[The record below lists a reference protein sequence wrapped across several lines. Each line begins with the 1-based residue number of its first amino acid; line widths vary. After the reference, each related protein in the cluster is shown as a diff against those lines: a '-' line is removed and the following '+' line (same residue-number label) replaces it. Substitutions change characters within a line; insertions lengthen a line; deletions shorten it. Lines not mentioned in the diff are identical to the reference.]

1 MFTLP
6 SKSSIKEI
14 RLTLLLLSIVLS
26 HILLTLASNVI
37 NFIWTIFP
45 KYWSEVDDRVI
56 YESVGDILCCVNYSM
71 NFYLYCLTNKEIR
84 EAVLDD
90 FRKLCRVEKT
100 ASIEGNDTNMG
111 LVTTARKPNGT
122 SSSSGFL

>member
-45 KYWSEVDDRVI
+45 KYWSGIADRVI
-56 YESVGDILCCVNYSM
+56 YESVGDIMCCINYSM

-84 EAVLDD
+84 EAVIAD
-90 FRKLCRVEKT
+90 FRKLFLMEKT
-100 ASIEGNDTNMG
+100 ASLEGNDTNIG
-111 LVTTARKPNGT
+111 LVTTARKQNGT
-122 SSSSGFL
+122 SSSSELL